1 MKQLMV
7 AVCAVFALVI
17 FVDRANAGNNPV
29 STVLVGCKI
38 ELQSYCSQVT
48 PGKGRL
54 LACLYAHG
62 DKISGRCEYALF
74 DAAVQL
80 ERAVAAL
87 SYAVNECRSDLEQH
101 CAAVK
106 AGQGRLL
113 TCLEKNDAQVT
124 DRCKHAIKD
133 VGLR

>member
-1 MKQLMV
+1 MKQLIV
-7 AVCAVFALVI
+7 AVCALFALTI
-17 FVDRANAGNNPV
+17 FSDRANAGDNPV
-29 STVLVGCKI
+29 SMVLEGCKV
-38 ELQSYCSQVT
+38 ERESYCSEVT
-48 PGKGRL
+48 LGKGRL

-87 SYAVNECRSDLEQH
+87 SYAINECRGDLEQH
-101 CAAVK
+101 CAGVK
-106 AGQGRLL
+106 AGKGRLL
-113 TCLEKNDAQVT
+113 SCLEKNDAQVT
-124 DRCKHAIKD
+124 NRCKQAIKD